1 MAVTTEKDLS
11 PNAKITWLKAIA
23 QIETRNYGYAIS
35 LLHTILKDS
44 PAFLDGRK
52 WLRRAEIQ
60 LTKGNKGFL
69 KGLGGSSLS
78 VMKLQ
83 GMVKKD
89 PQAAILAAEELL
101 EKEPHSVQA
110 NGLLRDA
117 AAAANMPELVG
128 FAVET
133 MRDADPK
140 NTKIMHELARH
151 YTAMGEPDKA
161 IEVYNAIVAINPT
174 DGDAI
179 RGGKESAARSSMS
192 KGGWDQIGK
201 DGVDYRSVLK
211 NRDEAVSLEQQGR
224 IVKSEDMID
233 QLLIEQY
240 ALYNENP
247 QNLDVVRK
255 IASLHEQ
262 KDDFAGARDYY
273 KWAVELTKSSDPG
286 LIRKVSDLTMKTLD
300 VQISGHET
308 WLKDYATTLN
318 GQEPDDESK
327 ATVTKVEEELAGFR
341 QEKAQMYIDNARKRV
356 ERNPTDLTFR
366 YELGEQLVNAG
377 NYTDAIAELQK
388 AQNSPNLG
396 LKAKYLLGQ
405 CFEAKNILNLALKQY
420 EDIRTK
426 LPNMDA
432 FKKDVVYRVGRV
444 YERAGDKEKY
454 LACMTEIYE
463 VDSGYL
469 DVAPRVEGSYEAS
482 S

>member
-11 PNAKITWLKAIA
+11 PNAKITWLKATA

-35 LLHTILKDS
+35 LLQTILKES

-52 WLRRAEIQ
+52 WLRRAELQ
-60 LTKGNKGFL
+60 LTKGSKGFL

-83 GMVKKD
+83 GLVKKD
-89 PQAAILAAEELL
+89 PYAAILAAEELL
-101 EKEPHSVQA
+101 EKEPHSIQA

-128 FAVET
+128 FALET
-133 MRDADPK
+133 MRDAEPK
-140 NTKIMHELARH
+140 NTKLMHELARH
-151 YTAMGEPDKA
+151 YSANGEADKA
-161 IEVYNAIVAINPT
+161 IDVYNAITAINPS
-174 DGDAI
+174 DGEAI
-179 RGGKESAARSSMS
+179 RGGKDAAARSSMS

-201 DGVDYRSVLK
+201 DGVDYRTVLK
-211 NRDEAVSLEQQGR
+211 NRDEAVALEMQGR
-224 IVKSEDMID
+224 TVKSEDMIE
-233 QLLIEQY
+233 QLLAAQY

-247 QNLDVVRK
+247 QNLDVVRE
-255 IASLHEQ
+255 IAKLHEQ
-262 KDDFAGARDYY
+262 KDDLAGALQYY
-273 KWAVELTKSSDPG
+273 SWAVEITKGSDPG
-286 LIRKVSDLTMKTLD
+286 LIRKVSDLTMKNLD
-300 VQISGHET
+300 LQIARHDA
-308 WLKDYATTLN
+308 WLKDYAATLN

-327 ATVTKVEEELAGFR
+327 ATVAGVEAELAAFR
-341 QEKAQMYIDNARKRV
+341 QQKALMQIDNARKRV
-356 ERNPTDLTFR
+356 ERNPTDLTSR

-377 NYTDAIAELQK
+377 NYTEAIAELQK

-420 EDIRTK
+420 EDVRAK

-432 FKKDVVYRVGRV
+432 FKKDVVYRVGLV

-463 VDSGYL
+463 VDSAYL
-469 DVAPRVEGSYEAS
+469 DVASRVEGSYE
-482 S
+482 